1 MADMLTTSDVLA
13 LTKNNN
19 DDNGFGGNGGVWVF
33 LLFLLFAFGGYGGGF
48 GGRGG
53 MANMVNND
61 FLYTNLKNTMD
72 NGFSQV
78 ANQQFATQKDIWQT
92 GANLTRQVD
101 QGFNSVA
108 SALCNGFNATQR
120 EIADNR
126 FAAQQCC

>member
-13 LTKNNN
+13 LTKNN

-48 GGRGG
+48 GGRNG

-72 NGFSQV
+72 TGFSQV

-101 QGFNSVA
+101 QGFNGVA
-108 SALCNGFNATQR
+108 SNLCAGFNATQR